1 MIIGGSMR
9 VIKCICALLLISIG
23 FVTFYVVANYY
34 DTSSDRF
41 TFADLNVVEV
51 DESDEAVENTNKPRI
66 SFSNIYNLR
75 YKYYQIAGIFFV
87 NGFLVSLLLV
97 GMYQTKM
104 FKISVNELIQ
114 EADNLIILFMSS
126 VTLGLVLTV
135 TQIFIYNH
143 FFIEKNNANI
153 QRYVTAAIIKN

>member
-1 MIIGGSMR
+1 MRIIKS
-9 VIKCICALLLISIG
+9 ICVLILISIS
-23 FVTFYVVANYY
+23 FVTFYVVSNYY
-34 DTSSDRF
+34 DTLNDRF

-51 DESDEAVENTNKPRI
+51 NEPDETSVGTNRPKI
-66 SFSNIYNLR
+66 SFSNIYNVR
-75 YKYYQIAGIFFV
+75 YKYYQIAGIYFV

-97 GMYQTKM
+97 GVYQTRL

-114 EADNLIILFMSS
+114 EPDNLIILFMTSIT
-126 VTLGLVLTV
+126 VGLILTV

-153 QRYVTAAIIKN
+153 QRYAATAIIQN